1 MGDERPS
8 VATPHSSPEEPRT
21 MENQPAA
28 PQYVLGRSESESQR
42 LIRQASFVRPS
53 TERIFRKAGIAAGMR
68 VLDVGCGAG
77 DVSFLAAELVG
88 PTGSVVG
95 IDVNPAVLELARR
108 RAAETGPTWVRFEER
123 AIGDIPTTERF
134 DAVVGRCVLLYQADP
149 VLALE
154 QMASHLD
161 AGGLL
166 VVQEPD
172 MSIEVRTRPLVPL
185 WSRVSEWIADT
196 FRRGGVAYDIGSR
209 LYPLFRRAGLPGP
222 SLIQHVTV
230 CGGTAV
236 RPICEH
242 SAEMVRSLLPRMEAF
257 GIATAEEVQ
266 VDTLAARLE
275 RDSLASES
283 QVTYMPNVAAWSIQ
297 GESRYPGV

>member
-1 MGDERPS
+1 
-8 VATPHSSPEEPRT
+8 
-21 MENQPAA
+21 MENQPAS

-88 PTGSVVG
+88 PEGSVVG

-108 RAAETGPTWVRFEER
+108 RAVESGLTWVRFEEG
-123 AIGDIPTTERF
+123 AIGRVASTARF

-149 VLALE
+149 VLALR
-154 QMASHLD
+154 QMAAHLD

-172 MSIEVRTRPLVPL
+172 MSIEVHTRPLVPL
-185 WSRVSEWIADT
+185 WGRVSEWIVET
-196 FRRGGVAYDIGSR
+196 FRRGGVAYDIGGR
-209 LYPLFRRAGLPGP
+209 LYPLFRQAGLPGP
-222 SLIQHVTV
+222 TMIQHVTV
-230 CGGTAV
+230 CGGAAV

-257 GIATAEEVQ
+257 GIVSAEEVQ
-266 VDTLAARLE
+266 IETLADRLE
-275 RDSLASES
+275 RDSQAAES
-283 QVTYMPNVAAWSIQ
+283 QVTYMPNVAAWTTK
-297 GESRYPGV
+297 EEGV